1 MESFSSA
8 EREENSHW
16 PELEGTSGSVSYLT
30 LSCTAPDSLSHLE
43 GNASLRSP
51 LHPHSLRT
59 WFLLIANPLSHLV
72 KSQMFSNLI
81 VP

>member
-1 MESFSSA
+1 MENFSSA
-8 EREENSHW
+8 EREENSRW

-30 LSCTAPDSLSHLE
+30 LSCAAPDSLPHLE
-43 GNASLRSP
+43 GNAFLRSP
-51 LHPHSLRT
+51 LHPYSLRSL
-59 WFLLIANPLSHLV
+59 FPLIAKPLSHLV